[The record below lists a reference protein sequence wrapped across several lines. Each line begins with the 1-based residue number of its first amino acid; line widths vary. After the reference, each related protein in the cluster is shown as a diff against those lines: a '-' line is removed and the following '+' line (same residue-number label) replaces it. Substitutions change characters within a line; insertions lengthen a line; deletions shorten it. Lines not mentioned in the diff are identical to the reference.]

1 MAAPIDTWLS
11 TIKKSRIKRQFWE
24 TWAMTWADIA
34 YDWTKSINDELV
46 LKVDKVSWKSLVLDT
61 EITKLWTIWTWAKL
75 ASVVAWTNVTIDNTD
90 PANPI
95 ISSTWA
101 GWFSEI
107 RIQDYSWPA
116 IIGIL
121 WQYDASRAGILTE
134 VTLISDTLPVGS
146 NVIAELRKNSTTVG
160 NVLSTT
166 LQITTT
172 EAATNGRYVGTP
184 VTTFSSSAIADWDVF
199 YLYLT
204 SVGSPE
210 ALNVRA
216 ILRYT

>member
-1 MAAPIDTWLS
+1 MIWGGRISLAISDLFAWALTFFLPETNWTAWQVLS
-11 TIKKSRIKRQFWE
+11 TNGFWITSWTSFPTLE
-24 TWAMTWADIA
+24 TT
-34 YDWTKSINDELV
+34 
-46 LKVDKVSWKSLVLDT
+46 
-61 EITKLWTIWTWAKL
+61 
-75 ASVVAWTNVTIDNTD
+75 
-90 PANPI
+90 
-95 ISSTWA
+95 
-101 GWFSEI
+101 
-107 RIQDYSWPA
+107 IQDYSWPA
-116 IIGIL
+116 FIWIL
-121 WQYDASRAGILTE
+121 WKYDASRTGTLTE

-146 NVIAELRKNSTTVG
+146 NVIAELRKNSTTAG